1 MAAKPLIKI
10 TKSNCLN
17 YKSSEKR
24 TGRVGKGQGGAGR
37 GQGGGREGAGRGQGG
52 AGRGRE
58 GQGGAG
64 RGQGGGRGK
73 SGSSVSGF
81 KDLDFLLFKAFL
93 MKTPKSHNEQL
104 TLFQEAKSLFN

>member
-1 MAAKPLIKI
+1 M
-10 TKSNCLN
+10 
-17 YKSSEKR
+17 
-24 TGRVGKGQGGAGR
+24 GKGR
-37 GQGGGREGAGRGQGG
+37 EGQGGGREGT
-52 AGRGRE
+52 GRGRE
-58 GQGGAG
+58 GAG

-73 SGSSVSGF
+73 SGSLVSGF